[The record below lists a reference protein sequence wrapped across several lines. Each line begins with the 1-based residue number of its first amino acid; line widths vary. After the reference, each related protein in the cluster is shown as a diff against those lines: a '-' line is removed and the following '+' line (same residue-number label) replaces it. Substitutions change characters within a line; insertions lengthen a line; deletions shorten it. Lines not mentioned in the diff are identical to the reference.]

1 VTEVPAWMMT
11 PEAVAFQRNYV
22 AQLVATGQ
30 WTGPTPSDGV
40 LALAATMSDAS
51 AFALAA

>member
-1 VTEVPAWMMT
+1 MT
-11 PEAVAFQRNYV
+11 PSAVAFQRQFV

-30 WTGPTPSDGV
+30 WNGPTPSDGV

-51 AFALAA
+51 AFTLAA

>member
-1 VTEVPAWMMT
+1 MT
-11 PEAVAFQRNYV
+11 PVTWLLTPAAAAFQKSYV

-40 LALAATMSDAS
+40 LAAAAALSDAS